1 MGLDMYFT
9 PISLNDGMYLRK
21 ANAIHHYIVDTHA
34 DGVDDCQVIALDS
47 DDLKALH
54 DRVKAV
60 LSDRSLAPELLPTS
74 PGFFFGSLEYDDW
87 YFDQLEYFDREMSAL
102 MRRGDWDYIQYRAS
116 W

>member
-1 MGLDMYFT
+1 
-9 PISLNDGMYLRK
+9 
-21 ANAIHHYIVDTHA
+21 
-34 DGVDDCQVIALDS
+34 
-47 DDLKALH
+47 
-54 DRVKAV
+54 
-60 LSDRSLAPELLPTS
+60 APELLPTS